1 MNNNTAVAY
10 INNVGGEG
18 GGGLGWC
25 ILYIIKLVANL

>member
-10 INNVGGEG
+10 INNVGGGGEG
-18 GGGLGWC
+18 ELGWC